1 MCFLN
6 VWFVERTYH
15 ILKIFSNSRQRR
27 CTGRIL
33 LQYLNELL
41 HKPVPFAI
49 DSVRRSR
56 RNTGRN
62 PAMALRRHFVLV
74 FAEMKDETPKDLL
87 LRKMAESTER
97 CEGAPWCLAGP
108 LESGALPSL
117 VVLRGDPTD
126 RCQPGASIVLA
137 N

>member
-1 MCFLN
+1 
-6 VWFVERTYH
+6 
-15 ILKIFSNSRQRR
+15 
-27 CTGRIL
+27 
-33 LQYLNELL
+33 
-41 HKPVPFAI
+41 
-49 DSVRRSR
+49 
-56 RNTGRN
+56 
-62 PAMALRRHFVLV
+62 MALRRHFVLV